1 MSAFSRATE
10 EEQDAMIAALDK
22 EEADSEMAEGLETT
36 SLESPK
42 V

>member
-1 MSAFSRATE
+1 
-10 EEQDAMIAALDK
+10 MIAALDK

-42 V
+42 VWPLYHSLFII